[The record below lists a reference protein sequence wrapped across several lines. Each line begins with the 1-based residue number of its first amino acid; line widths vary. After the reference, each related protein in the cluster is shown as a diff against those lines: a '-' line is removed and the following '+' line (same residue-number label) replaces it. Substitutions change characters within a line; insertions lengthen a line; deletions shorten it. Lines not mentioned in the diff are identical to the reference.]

1 MMAMMAIRARAE
13 IVARGTIGV
22 SKRDSVCAKSAAGEF
37 GFSPAAILASVVD
50 MQTALVQ
57 HEAARVDLVHERDVV
72 GGDDH
77 GSARFV
83 ELDE

>member
-1 MMAMMAIRARAE
+1 MLANLLLDPGLEFRP
-13 IVARGTIGV
+13 
-22 SKRDSVCAKSAAGEF
+22 DSHEF
-37 GFSPAAILASVVD
+37 GFSLAAILASVVD